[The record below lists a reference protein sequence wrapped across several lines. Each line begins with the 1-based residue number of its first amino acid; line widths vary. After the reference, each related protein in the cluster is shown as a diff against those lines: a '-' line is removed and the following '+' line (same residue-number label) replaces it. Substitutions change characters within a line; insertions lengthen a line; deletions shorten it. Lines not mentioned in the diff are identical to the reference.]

1 MAEAGEVVPL
11 RRLQRSWCTDRV
23 RSETSAPGQR
33 ILRGHGRVQKGRG
46 WPCGGAHNRSH
57 DCPSP
62 PFPRPSR
69 KLLSPPAPA
78 ARRTGGKER
87 RPWAVLEA
95 AAPPP
100 HRRLFTPLRPVTFSQ
115 DFVREAASRPGV
127 GGSERAYF
135 LHLEFVNS
143 CAHYCSAEHVL
154 MLG

>member
-11 RRLQRSWCTDRV
+11 RRLQRSWYTNRV

-69 KLLSPPAPA
+69 RLLPPA

-100 HRRLFTPLRPVTFSQ
+100 TAVFSHLCGRSRFHRISSGRLRLGR
-115 DFVREAASRPGV
+115 GV
-127 GGSERAYF
+127 GGWEGARECTFCTSSSLTR
-135 LHLEFVNS
+135 
-143 CAHYCSAEHVL
+143 VL
-154 MLG
+154 IIALLNTF

>member
-11 RRLQRSWCTDRV
+11 RRLQRSWCTDRA

-69 KLLSPPAPA
+69 KLLPPRPPPAA
-78 ARRTGGKER
+78 QVGKKDDR
-87 RPWAVLEA
+87 GLSLRP
-95 AAPPP
+95 AAPPTAAFSHLCGRSRF
-100 HRRLFTPLRPVTFSQ
+100 HRISSGRLRLGLGGGGARERESVLFAPR
-115 DFVREAASRPGV
+115 VR
-127 GGSERAYF
+127 
-135 LHLEFVNS
+135 
-143 CAHYCSAEHVL
+143 
-154 MLG
+154 